1 MSHLTSFLMDFVA
14 LIKFHSK
21 VDRNFKLS
29 LQTFKQSVLKKTQF
43 PLRQFS
49 AVRSKTLNF
58 IIDKL
63 LVTAAM
69 I

>member
-1 MSHLTSFLMDFVA
+1 
-14 LIKFHSK
+14 
-21 VDRNFKLS
+21 
-29 LQTFKQSVLKKTQF
+29 
-43 PLRQFS
+43 LRQFS

-69 I
+69 IWCTHVHTYLYTLKIAYLS